1 MRPHLEITEVVLV
14 YCYIVNNDYQHNS
27 RVLHN
32 KFIASKLFRRLLDIS
47 QNKKKPIFKTFNSE
61 SSNIKVWLTDKNS
74 KPLLIEDK
82 VNINLVIN

>member
-32 KFIASKLFRRLLDIS
+32 KFIASKSFRRLLDIS
-47 QNKKKPIFKTFNSE
+47 QNKKNHNFQDIQF
-61 SSNIKVWLTDKNS
+61 IY
-74 KPLLIEDK
+74 
-82 VNINLVIN
+82 